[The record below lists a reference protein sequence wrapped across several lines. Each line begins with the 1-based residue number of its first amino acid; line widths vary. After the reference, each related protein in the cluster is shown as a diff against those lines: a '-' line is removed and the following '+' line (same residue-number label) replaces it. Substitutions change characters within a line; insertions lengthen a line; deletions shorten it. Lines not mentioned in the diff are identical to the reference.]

1 MGTTSSPLKIPP
13 AESLSREPSPE
24 KWTTS
29 NSVSNSSHSSPCKKP
44 RERHLEWWH
53 LFTIAGIS
61 CIVYLNALSCGF
73 VFDDVSAI
81 RDNKDLRAD
90 TPLYRLFL
98 NDFWG
103 TPMHKE
109 HSHKSY
115 RPLTV
120 LTFRINYIL
129 HGLHPTGYHLAN
141 LLLHSVACCMLTVS
155 VSDFVS
161 PYDAFLTGVLF
172 AVHPIHT
179 EAVTGVVGRAES
191 LCAIFFLA
199 SFMAY
204 KGSHKRSLMLTA
216 TVVFM
221 CLATL
226 CKEQGITVIGVC
238 ATYELLILRQLR
250 PQTLVTTL
258 VSTTCSISSGVPSW
272 LKTSLSRCGCLAV
285 AGVVFMYLRI
295 KVMGAQLPVF
305 TKFDNPAAA
314 AEFPARQL
322 TYNYLVPVNFWLLMN
337 PYHLC
342 CDWTMGSIPLVD
354 NLLDYRNLFT
364 LIVYVILIAVAYTA
378 CVHATWERYRV
389 IVLAMTLIVFPFLP
403 ASNLLFPVGFV
414 VAERVLYLPSM
425 GFCLLVAFGCGQLR
439 LRAKTL
445 MNILLV
451 IFVLCHAG
459 KSVQR
464 NFDWK
469 SELTI
474 FKSGLKVNLHNA
486 KLFNNIGHALE
497 QEGVYGDALRYFRKA
512 VEVQPDDVGAH
523 INVGRTYNNL
533 QMYAEAE
540 EAFLQAKALLPRPR
554 KGKKYQTRIAPNYLN
569 VFLNL
574 ANLYARNA
582 SRLEEAD
589 ALYRQAISMRTDY
602 IQAYI
607 NRGDVLIKLNRTQE
621 AWHVYE
627 RALKLDQSNPDIYYN
642 MGVVLIELGKSSD
655 ALQYFEKALH
665 VSPDHEQALMN
676 SAILIQ
682 ESGNAKL
689 RQVAVSRLNQLLRR
703 GHDNERIWFNLA
715 MLATD
720 NKQLV
725 DAERFFKLALR
736 HKPTFRSALFNL
748 ALLLS
753 DVGRP
758 LDAKPYLEQLLAHHP
773 SHSKALILLGDIYI
787 NQLKDTEHAREC
799 YERILLTEPTN
810 VQAMHNLCV
819 VHVNSG
825 RLDVA
830 EKCLLEVQKR
840 APKESYVQ
848 KHLQIVRQRI
858 GNLRRV
864 DINNKHRH

>member
-1 MGTTSSPLKIPP
+1 MIFSMGTGNPLQARPPSSKEPSPDKWMTSASSTSNSPRSSPLRRPQHRT
-13 AESLSREPSPE
+13 LQR
-24 KWTTS
+24 
-29 NSVSNSSHSSPCKKP
+29 
-44 RERHLEWWH
+44 WH
-53 LFTIAGIS
+53 MLLVAGIS
-61 CIVYLNALSCGF
+61 CAVYLNALSCGF

-81 RDNKDLRAD
+81 RDNKDLRAE

-120 LTFRINYIL
+120 FTFRLNYAL
-129 HGLHPTGYHLAN
+129 HGLQPLGYHLTN
-141 LLLHSVACCMLTVS
+141 VLLHAGVSCLLMLV
-155 VSDFVS
+155 VVEFVS
-161 PYDAFLTGVLF
+161 PWNAFVTGVLF

-179 EAVTGVVGRAES
+179 EAVTGVVGRAEA

-199 SFMAY
+199 SFIAY
-204 KGSHKRSLMLTA
+204 KESQKRRPMLVA
-216 TVVFM
+216 TVILIY
-221 CLATL
+221 LATL
-226 CKEQGITVIGVC
+226 CKEQGITAIGVLES
-238 ATYELLILRQLR
+238 YELLIFRRLR
-250 PQTLVTTL
+250 PQTLLSTL
-258 VSTTCSISSGVPSW
+258 TSAMRSISSGVPSW
-272 LKTSLSRCGCLAV
+272 LKISLTRCGCLAL
-285 AGVVFMYLRI
+285 AGAAFMYLRI

-314 AEFPARQL
+314 ASFPTRQL
-322 TYNYLVPVNFWLLMN
+322 TYNYLLPVNVWLLLN

-342 CDWTMGSIPLVD
+342 CDWTMGSVPLVES
-354 NLLDYRNLFT
+354 LLDHRNLFT
-364 LIVYVILIAVAYTA
+364 LAVYAVAIAVAYSA
-378 CVHATWERYRV
+378 CLHTTWEQYRA
-389 IVLAMTLIVFPFLP
+389 IVFATTLVVFPFLP

-439 LRAKTL
+439 LRRKAL
-445 MNILLV
+445 ADVLLV
-451 IFVLCHAG
+451 VVVL
-459 KSVQR
+459 
-464 NFDWK
+464 

-474 FKSGLKVNLHNA
+474 FRSGLKVNVQNA

-497 QEGVYGDALRYFRKA
+497 QAGSYGKALRYFLKA
-512 VEVQPDDVGAH
+512 VEVQADDVGAH
-523 INVGRTYNNL
+523 INVGRTYTNL
-533 QMYAEAE
+533 QMYTEAE
-540 EAFLQAKALLPRPR
+540 EAYLRAKALLPRPR
-554 KGKKYQTRIAPNYLN
+554 KGEKYQTRIAPNYLN

-574 ANLYARNA
+574 ANLYARNS

-607 NRGDVLIKLNRTQE
+607 NRGDVLIKLNRTLE

-627 RALKLDQSNPDIYYN
+627 RALQLDQGNPDIYYN

-689 RQVAVSRLNQLLRR
+689 RQVAVARLNQLLQR

-720 NKQLV
+720 NKQLG
-725 DAERFFKLALR
+725 DAERFFKLALK
-736 HKPTFRSALFNL
+736 HKPAFRSALFNL

-758 LDAKPYLEQLLAHHP
+758 LDAKPYLERLLAHHP
-773 SHSKALILLGDIYI
+773 NHSKALILLGDIFI
-787 NQLKDTEHAREC
+787 NQLKDTARAKEC
-799 YERILLTEPTN
+799 YERILAVEPAN

-819 VHVNSG
+819 VYVNSG

-830 EKCLLEVQKR
+830 ERCLVEVQKR
-840 APKESYVQ
+840 APKEGYVQ
-848 KHLQIVRQRI
+848 KHLHVVRKRLE
-858 GNLRRV
+858 NLRR
-864 DINNKHRH
+864 DGAQQSKKSPT